1 MATVFAAAATTA
13 RDQGHLPFAVVE
25 DANGSKQL
33 RRLLDAVLS
42 VGSELDLPTVLRRIV
57 EAATDLVDARY
68 GALGVLDE
76 RGERLS
82 QFLTVGVDD
91 ATQSAIG
98 ALPSGHGILGTLIVD
113 PRPLRLPD
121 LHRHPDSAGFPA
133 HHPEMTSFL
142 GVPVMVRNRVFGNLY
157 LCDKDGGVPFTDDD
171 EELTV
176 ALATAAGVAVDNARL
191 HSRVGELVLFEE
203 RDRIARDL
211 HDTVIQRLF
220 AVGLGLQGAA
230 MLAESPPLRD
240 RLDSAIDDLDTTV
253 REIRTTIFQLHRD
266 RTGDRSLRRAAIELA
281 AESARSLGFEPE
293 VRLNGPIDTVASGT
307 AADHLLAA
315 LREAL
320 ANVARHAVA
329 TSAEITI
336 TATGGRLDLRVLDD
350 GAGPPADA
358 AITGG
363 RGLANLKSRAEEL
376 GGDCTLAGNDAG
388 GSLLHWWVSV

>member
-1 MATVFAAAATTA
+1 MDDV
-13 RDQGHLPFAVVE
+13 
-25 DANGSKQL
+25 NGSKQL

-42 VGSELDLPTVLRRIV
+42 VGSELDLTLVLHRIV

-82 QFLTVGVDD
+82 QFLTVGVDE
-91 ATQSAIG
+91 ATHAAIG

-133 HHPEMTSFL
+133 NHPDMTSFL
-142 GVPVMVRNRVFGNLY
+142 GVPIMVRNRVFGNLY
-157 LCDKDGGVPFTDDD
+157 LCDKDGGAPFTDDD

-176 ALATAAGVAVDNARL
+176 ALATAAGVAIDNARL

-220 AVGLGLQGAA
+220 AVGLSLQGATL
-230 MLAESPPLRD
+230 LAEESSALRD
-240 RLDSAIDDLDTTV
+240 RLESAIDDLDTTV

-266 RTGDRSLRRAAIELA
+266 RTGDRSLRRSAIELA
-281 AESARSLGFEPE
+281 AEAGRSLGFEPE
-293 VRLNGPIDTVASGT
+293 VRFDGPVDTVANGAT
-307 AADHLLAA
+307 ADHLLAA

-320 ANVARHAVA
+320 ANVARHADA
-329 TSAEITI
+329 SAVEVTV
-336 TATGGRLDLRVLDD
+336 TASGGRLELQVVDD
-350 GAGPPADA
+350 GTGPPDTGTV
-358 AITGG
+358 TGG
-363 RGLANLKSRAEEL
+363 RGLENLRSRAHEL
-376 GGDCTLAGNDAG
+376 GGDCTLEPAGARG
-388 GSLLHWWVSV
+388 ARLRWSVPS

>member
-1 MATVFAAAATTA
+1 V
-13 RDQGHLPFAVVE
+13 DDE
-25 DANGSKQL
+25 NGSKQL

-42 VGSELDLPTVLRRIV
+42 VGSELDLAMVLRRIV

-76 RGERLS
+76 HGERLV
-82 QFLTVGVDD
+82 QFLTVGIDD
-91 ATQSAIG
+91 ATHTAIG
-98 ALPSGHGILGTLIVD
+98 ELPSGHGILGTLIVD

-121 LHRHPDSAGFPA
+121 LHRHPDSAGFPPN
-133 HHPEMTSFL
+133 HPEMTSFL
-142 GVPVMVRNRVFGNLY
+142 GVPIMVRNRVFGNLY
-157 LCDKDGGVPFTDDD
+157 LCDKEGGAPFSDDD

-230 MLAESPPLRD
+230 LLVDSPAVRG
-240 RLDSAIDDLDTTV
+240 RLEASIDDLDTTV

-266 RTGDRSLRRAAIELA
+266 RTGDRSLRRAAIEVA
-281 AESARSLGFEPE
+281 AESGRSLGFEPG
-293 VRLNGPIDTVASGT
+293 VRLDGPVDTVAEGAT
-307 AADHLLAA
+307 ADHLLAA

-320 ANVARHAVA
+320 ANVARHAGA
-329 TSAEITI
+329 TSAEVTI
-336 TATGGRLDLRVLDD
+336 RAANGRLELCVVDD
-350 GAGPPADA
+350 GRGPPRVEAPA
-358 AITGG
+358 AGG
-363 RGLANLKSRAEEL
+363 RGLENLRSRAHEL
-376 GGDCTLAGNDAG
+376 GGDCLLERTTG
-388 GSLLHWWVSV
+388 GGAVLRWWVPA